1 MQGRAIC
8 FCGRRCFI
16 SIHVALCLS
25 AYCLNPCI
33 ILTGLY
39 LDASGR
45 SGLFVSLA
53 LDPDVHHK
61 GAVGLSGEGTLVL
74 GG

>member
-8 FCGRRCFI
+8 FCGHHYFL

-33 ILTGLY
+33 ILIGLC

-45 SGLFVSLA
+45 SVVFVSLA
-53 LDPDVHHK
+53 LDPNVHHQ
-61 GAVGLSGEGTLVL
+61 GAVGLSGERTLVL
-74 GG
+74 